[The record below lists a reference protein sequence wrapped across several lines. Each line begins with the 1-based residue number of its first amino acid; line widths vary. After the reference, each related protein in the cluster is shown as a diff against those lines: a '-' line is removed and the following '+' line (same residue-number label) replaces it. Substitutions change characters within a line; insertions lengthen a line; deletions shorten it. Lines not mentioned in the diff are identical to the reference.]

1 MYMKYPGLLNFV
13 KFNLIKGEVTE
24 DIYSTAVDQFNYD
37 RDIKTFRKY
46 VSAVKAN
53 YLKGKPT
60 LKTKKDRL
68 KGEEFLEI
76 LKKKKNIG
84 GNELCDTLNCTP
96 DEIFEIVNYYRN
108 QGCEII
114 CDQDRIILSSV
125 IASEGSPI
133 YQPLEDTEIIFGVA
147 SDLHFGSKECQITHL
162 KEFAEICRKKGV
174 KYMFVPGDICAGY
187 NVYPGQQFEVYALSA
202 EEQEESVILNLPK
215 GFQYYVIGGNHDYS
229 FIKRGGGHNPMLS
242 IEAQRSDFHYIG
254 FDDADVPILPGVDM
268 KMLHPSGGVPYSY
281 SYRLQKNVE
290 QIAYSELAK
299 ISRNIKDKPSIRFL
313 LSGHLHI
320 QLQSLFGTI
329 LGMQCG
335 CFEGQTSYLKRKG
348 LYPTVG
354 GYIVQADMRKRD
366 GMIMN
371 FDTKFYVF
379 PDHIEDDWKNYNH
392 TITKPKVEKPL
403 FSQ

>member
-1 MYMKYPGLLNFV
+1 MKYPGLIEFV
-13 KFNLIKGEVTE
+13 KFNLIKGESTYI
-24 DIYSTAVDQFNYD
+24 IYDAAVVQFAYD
-37 RDIKTFRKY
+37 RGIKTFRKY
-46 VSAVKAN
+46 ISAVKKN
-53 YLKGKPT
+53 YLKDLPSF
-60 LKTKKDRL
+60 KTKKDRT

-76 LKKKKNIG
+76 LKKKKNVD
-84 GNELCDTLNCTP
+84 GNELCDVLEC
-96 DEIFEIVNYYRN
+96 DSDKIFEMINYYRN
-108 QGCEII
+108 QGHEII
-114 CDQDRIILSSV
+114 CEQDRIILSSV
-125 IASEGSPI
+125 MASEGEQI
-133 YQPLEDTEIIFGVA
+133 HKPLEDTEIIFGVA

-162 KEFAEICRKKGV
+162 NEFAEICRKKGV
-174 KYMFVPGDICAGY
+174 KYMFVPGDVCAGY

-202 EEQEESVILNLPK
+202 EEQEESVIINLPK
-215 GFQYYVIGGNHDYS
+215 GFEYYVIGGNHDYS

-379 PDHIEDDWKNYNH
+379 PDHIEDDWKNYTH
-392 TITKPKVEKPL
+392 TITKKRIDKPL
-403 FSQ
+403 FNY

>member
-1 MYMKYPGLLNFV
+1 MKYPGLVEFV
-13 KFNLIKGEVTE
+13 RFNLIKGITTK
-24 DIYSTAVDQFNYD
+24 DIYDTAVVQFSYN
-37 RDIKTFRKY
+37 RGIKTFRKY
-46 VSAVKAN
+46 ISSIKKN
-53 YLKGKPT
+53 YLQGQPS
-60 LKTKKDRL
+60 LKTKKDRS
-68 KGEEFLEI
+68 KGEEFLGI
-76 LKKKKNIG
+76 LKKRKVVN
-84 GNELCDTLNCTP
+84 GNEICDELCCSP
-96 DEIFEIVNYYRN
+96 DKIFEMIDYYRN
-108 QGCEII
+108 QGHEII
-114 CDQDRIILSSV
+114 CEQDRIILSHV
-125 IASEGSPI
+125 IASEGTPI
-133 YQPLEDTEIIFGVA
+133 PEPLEDTEIIFGVA

-174 KYMFVPGDICAGY
+174 KYMFVPGDVCAGY

-215 GFQYYVIGGNHDYS
+215 GFEYYVIGGNHDYS

-299 ISRNIKDKPSIRFL
+299 ISRNVKDKPSIRFL

-379 PDHIEDDWKNYNH
+379 PDHIEDDWKNYDH
-392 TITKPKVEKPL
+392 TITKPKIDKPL
-403 FSQ
+403 FNY

>member
-1 MYMKYPGLLNFV
+1 MKYPGLIEFV
-13 KFNLIKGEVTE
+13 KFKIIKGFSTR
-24 DIYSTAVDQFNYD
+24 DIYDNARTQFSYKG
-37 RDIKTFRKY
+37 DIATFRKY
-46 VSAVKAN
+46 VSGVKRN
-53 YLKGKPT
+53 HLKDQPS
-60 LKTKKDRL
+60 LKTKKDRST
-68 KGEEFLEI
+68 GEEFLEI
-76 LKKKKNIG
+76 LKKRKVVN
-84 GNELCDTLNCTP
+84 GNELCDILEC
-96 DEIFEIVNYYRN
+96 DSDKIFEIINYYRN
-108 QGCEII
+108 QGYEII
-114 CDQDRIILSSV
+114 CEQDRIILSNV
-125 IASEGSPI
+125 IASEGSTVNV
-133 YQPLEDTEIIFGVA
+133 PLEDTEIIFGVA

-174 KYMFVPGDICAGY
+174 KYMFVPGDVCAGY

-215 GFQYYVIGGNHDYS
+215 GFEYYVIGGNHDYS

-242 IEAQRSDFHYIG
+242 IEAQRPDFHYIG

-299 ISRNIKDKPSIRFL
+299 ISRNVKDKPSIRFL

-379 PDHIEDDWKNYNH
+379 PDHIEDDWKNYTH
-392 TITKPKVEKPL
+392 TITKPKMDKPL
-403 FSQ
+403 FNY

>member
-1 MYMKYPGLLNFV
+1 MKYPGLVEFV
-13 KFNLIKGEVTE
+13 RFNLIKGQDTKDMYLTV
-24 DIYSTAVDQFNYD
+24 VDQFNYGG
-37 RDIKTFRKY
+37 DIKTFRKY
-46 VSAVKAN
+46 VSAIKKN
-53 YLKGKPT
+53 YLKDQPT
-60 LKTKKDRL
+60 LKTKKDKSR
-68 KGEEFLEI
+68 GEKFLEI
-76 LKKKKNIG
+76 LKKKKNVD
-84 GNELCDTLNCTP
+84 GNDLCDTLEC
-96 DEIFEIVNYYRN
+96 DASKLFEIVEYFRT
-108 QGCEII
+108 QGHEII
-114 CDQDRIILSSV
+114 CDRDRIILSNV
-125 IASEGSPI
+125 IASEGESI
-133 YQPLEDTEIIFGVA
+133 NKPLEDTEIIFGVA

-174 KYMFVPGDICAGY
+174 KYMFVPGDVCAGY

-202 EEQEESVILNLPK
+202 EEQEESVIINLPK
-215 GFQYYVIGGNHDYS
+215 NFEYYVIGGNHDYS

-242 IEAQRSDFHYIG
+242 IEAQRPDFHYIG

-290 QIAYSELAK
+290 QIAYSELSK
-299 ISRNIKDKPSIRFL
+299 ISRNVKDKPSIRFL

-320 QLQSLFGTI
+320 QLQALFGSI
-329 LGMQCG
+329 LGLQCG

-354 GYIVQADMRKRD
+354 GYIVQADIRKRD

-379 PDHIEDDWKNYNH
+379 PDHIEDDWKNYTH
-392 TITKPKVEKPL
+392 TITKPKMDKPL
-403 FSQ
+403 FG

>member
-1 MYMKYPGLLNFV
+1 MKYPGLVEFV
-13 KFNLIKGEVTE
+13 KFKLIKGVNVR
-24 DIYSTAVDQFNYD
+24 DIYSDAITQFNYK
-37 RDIKTFRKY
+37 RGIKTFRKY
-46 VSAVKAN
+46 VSGIKAN
-53 YLKGKPT
+53 YLKDIPS
-60 LKTKKDRL
+60 LKTKKDKSR
-68 KGEEFLEI
+68 GEEFLEI
-76 LKKKKNIG
+76 QKKKKNVN
-84 GNELCDTLNCTP
+84 GNDLCDILEC
-96 DEIFEIVNYYRN
+96 DSDKIFEMINHFRN
-108 QGCEII
+108 QGHEII
-114 CDQDRIILSSV
+114 CEQDRIILSSV
-125 IASEGSPI
+125 VASDGDPI
-133 YQPLEDTEIIFGVA
+133 HEPLEDTEIIFGVA

-162 KEFAEICRKKGV
+162 NEFAEICRKKGV

-215 GFQYYVIGGNHDYS
+215 GFEYYVLGGNHDYS
-229 FIKRGGGHNPMLS
+229 FIKRGGGHNPLLS
-242 IEAQRSDFHYIG
+242 IEAQRPDFHYIG

-268 KMLHPSGGVPYSY
+268 KLLHPSGGVPYSY

-299 ISRNIKDKPSIRFL
+299 ISRNVKDKPSIRFL

-354 GYIVQADMRKRD
+354 GYIVQADIRKLD

-379 PDHIEDDWKNYNH
+379 PDHIEDDWKNYKH
-392 TITKPKVEKPL
+392 TITKPKIDKPL
-403 FSQ
+403 FNY